1 MHPTPLTSTLL
12 LFTLFCFGYAWLMN
26 SSEAVGAGLGI
37 LVVLVI
43 QAGIFH
49 AKLRTLVLSL
59 NVTRDVDKQILH
71 QNSIVNIT
79 SSITVVIKQ
88 LTASF
93 EDVPPTGSVLISG
106 STKFIEGRATYAV
119 RIPVIGDSYF
129 RGIQITCSDMFF
141 ARTLLFARNAGLP
154 KFTMYPTGISQTYTI
169 IGHGAGWG
177 AKEYDRHAL
186 LQGFDIRSLRPYSD
200 GDNIRDIDWKL
211 SSKHRDLYVRL
222 KSDASGGLPALIA
235 DIPPL
240 GASKETCIHFAETV
254 IGALEGIKIGDDF
267 PVIFFS
273 GAMYLGITRSGL
285 THEINAMLKRAGSIR
300 PTDYVFRLSHPYALM
315 ETDKPGKIMT
325 DFEQRISDLEQQY
338 AGRYPTDFEN
348 VVKNIVMD
356 MENETHV
363 TFVTTAHGDLSHLTY
378 FISETKMKNRHVTV
392 FVVGVAGTSRE
403 EEVRNALTRAGA
415 NDLEMV

>member
-1 MHPTPLTSTLL
+1 MHPTPLTSTLF

-26 SSEAVGAGLGI
+26 SSEAVGAGLAI
-37 LVVLVI
+37 LVVLII
-43 QAGIFH
+43 QANIFH
-49 AKLRTLVLSL
+49 TKIRTLVLSL
-59 NVTRDVDKQILH
+59 NITRDADKQILH

-79 SSITVVIKQ
+79 SSITAVMNQ

-93 EDVPPTGSVLISG
+93 EDVPPAGFVLISG
-106 STKFIEGRATYAV
+106 STKFIEGRATYAM

-129 RGIQITCSDMFF
+129 RGIRITCRDMFF
-141 ARTLLFARNAGLP
+141 TRTFLVTVNAELP

-177 AKEYDRHAL
+177 AKEYDRPAF

-211 SSKHRDLYVRL
+211 SSKHGDLYIRL
-222 KSDASGGLPALIA
+222 KSDASGGMPALIA
-235 DIPPL
+235 DIPPAGTSQEL
-240 GASKETCIHFAETV
+240 CIHFAETV
-254 IGALEGIKIGDDF
+254 IAALEGTKIGDDF

-273 GAMYLGITRSGL
+273 GAMYLGMTRSNF
-285 THEINAMLKRAGSIR
+285 TDEINTVLKRAGSIR

-315 ETDKPGKIMT
+315 EMDKPDKIMT

-348 VVKNIVMD
+348 VVKNLVID
-356 MENETHV
+356 LENETHV
-363 TFVTTAHGDLSHLTY
+363 IFVTTANGDLSHITY
-378 FISETKMKNRHVTV
+378 FISETKMNNRYVTV
-392 FVVGVAGTSRE
+392 FAVGVAGTSRE
-403 EEVRNALTRAGA
+403 EEVRNAFTRAGA
-415 NDLEMV
+415 DDLEMV